1 MACSN
6 SSTLVNLN
14 SLILSSSRLYFNIF
28 MVKTSSHGGYFT
40 FEISLRLQRVQ
51 SGGQIL
57 CFYKSRF
64 STIFF
69 NAARTG
75 ESSGR
80 RTVGF
85 PSQSYS

>member
-1 MACSN
+1 
-6 SSTLVNLN
+6 
-14 SLILSSSRLYFNIF
+14 

-64 STIFF
+64 STIFL

-85 PSQSYS
+85 SVTVIFINLIIVRNNAKES